1 MLTVDGAILRLKL
14 NDLCRKIPG
23 SLKFIIHVRHAILN
37 KTAVWKFIDSLFQ
50 KDFKQIT
57 VIHISWNCKGCM
69 SSLDNG
75 QECTSRILAPGVG
88 STCQE
93 TLLVIAL
100 SSGTEPSRGW
110 PSVMEWKCVLP
121 PPLQFICCDPNPQCE
136 DVRRW
141 RLLELNRVRWD
152 HG

>member
-1 MLTVDGAILRLKL
+1 
-14 NDLCRKIPG
+14 
-23 SLKFIIHVRHAILN
+23 
-37 KTAVWKFIDSLFQ
+37 
-50 KDFKQIT
+50 
-57 VIHISWNCKGCM
+57 M

-100 SSGTEPSRGW
+100 SSGTEPSSGW
-110 PSVMEWKCVLP
+110 PSVMESKCVLP
-121 PPLQFICCDPNPQCE
+121 PPLQFICCDPNPQCD

-141 RLLELNRVRWD
+141 RLLELNRVR
-152 HG
+152 